1 MKLSYKYG
9 ISLLKVRL
17 LKSGISFNIWLGFLL
32 FVQQTICQISE
43 LILCSV
49 VIAYYGLQ
57 TGISFCAF
65 KNPAVCAI
73 IS

>member
-32 FVQQTICQISE
+32 FVQQTICQI
-43 LILCSV
+43 
-49 VIAYYGLQ
+49 
-57 TGISFCAF
+57 
-65 KNPAVCAI
+65 
-73 IS
+73 